1 MKGAV
6 LVVAGIDTGIGKTV
20 ATGRLARQFT
30 AEGLKVITQKI
41 VQTGCEGLS
50 EDIAVHRE
58 LMGMALQ
65 EVDLDGTTCPY
76 IFRFPASP
84 HLAASMEG
92 RTIDLMTIRRSTF
105 ILRKRY
111 DLVLLEGVGGLLV
124 PLTPELLFADYVR
137 DAGYGLV
144 LVTSSRL
151 GSINHTL
158 LSLEACASR
167 NIPVRCIVY
176 NRFEEIVGEVIAAD
190 TRNVIIAAL
199 KHYGFENAPLFDL
212 DGNGLAADATGVE
225 SIMKLL
231 IR

>member
-6 LVVAGIDTGIGKTV
+6 LVVSGIDTGTGKTV
-20 ATGRLARQFT
+20 ATGHLARRFS
-30 AEGLKVITQKI
+30 AEGLRVITQKI

-50 EDIAVHRE
+50 EDIAVHRD
-58 LMGMALQ
+58 LMGMDLQ

-76 IFRFPASP
+76 LFRFPASP

-105 ILRKRY
+105 MLQKRY

-124 PLTPELLFADYVR
+124 PLTPELLFADYIR
-137 DAGYGLV
+137 DAGYALLLV
-144 LVTSSRL
+144 SSSRL

-158 LSLEACASR
+158 LSLEACATR
-167 NIPVRCIVY
+167 HIPVRGLIF
-176 NRFEEIVGEVIAAD
+176 NRFFDADQAIAAD
-190 TRNVIIAAL
+190 TRNVIFSAL
-199 KHYGFENAPLFDL
+199 KHYGFDNAPLFDL
-212 DGNGLAADATGVE
+212 DGNGLAADAAAGVE
-225 SIMKLL
+225 RILKQL